1 MATFLTTTFLAL
13 GVFLGVPADRE
24 MEIIKEIDRI
34 YHVAKSSSDIKK
46 LKTLVE
52 ESIQVF
58 PESAD
63 LLWRQGRNYY
73 QLADKS
79 ESETEKIRYFSL
91 CLEQTSKT
99 ITRNSKL
106 ANGYFF
112 NGLCNGKLGEAQ
124 GLWSSLGKIEP
135 LKNDMEIAIKLDP
148 SVNEGGPHRALGN
161 LYLQLPYLLGG
172 NLERSI
178 AHFQEAVRLGPQFGE
193 NYLGLAEAYIQ
204 DENYRLARDT
214 LKNLLEIHS
223 STQDETSVREW
234 HAEAHSLLKQISQQ
248 SDSESHAQRIKD

>member
-46 LKTLVE
+46 LMTLVE

-161 LYLQLPYLLGG
+161 LYLRLPFLLGG
-172 NLERSI
+172 DIDRSI
-178 AHFQEAVRLGPQFGE
+178 DHFKEAVRLGPQFGE
-193 NYLGLAEAYIQ
+193 NYLGLAKAYIQ
-204 DENYRLARDT
+204 NENYLLARDT
-214 LKNLLEIHS
+214 LQDLLKIKSNAQGEKA
-223 STQDETSVREW
+223 VREW
-234 HAEAHSLLKQISQQ
+234 HTEARSLLQKISQQ
-248 SDSESHAQRIKD
+248 SDF